1 MLLAHYADGSKWEF
15 ALCLDPRQETANY
28 TQLDERAAWAIVFI
42 GFTVDI
48 ERIGWRP
55 PAK

>member
-1 MLLAHYADGSKWEF
+1 M
-15 ALCLDPRQETANY
+15 
-28 TQLDERAAWAIVFI
+28 AIVLI

-55 PAK
+55 PAKSPDGAGRYLPVSLATTGARASRNGSNVTK